1 MPWAE
6 VCTVAISAYAASA
19 SAAQRETMLSN
30 IRDMPEMEKPLEV
43 QGREHRAAV
52 KEQLATIQAEAKTG
66 AYILAGLLVAC
77 AVGVARLLGAV

>member
-1 MPWAE
+1 MPWAA
-6 VCTVAISAYAASA
+6 VCTVAISAYAA

-30 IRDMPEMEKPLEV
+30 IRDMPEREKPLEV